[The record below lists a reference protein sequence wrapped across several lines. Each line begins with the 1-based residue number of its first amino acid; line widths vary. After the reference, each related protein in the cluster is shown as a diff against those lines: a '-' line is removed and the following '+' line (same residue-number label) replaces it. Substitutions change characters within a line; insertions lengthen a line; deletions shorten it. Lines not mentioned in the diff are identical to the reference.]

1 MESGF
6 HANIVRQGRSSAE
19 PTGGAVSGLSG
30 AGLVDHSAESPG
42 LQLSRGVL
50 REESPASR
58 SAWGSA
64 AWELPSHLPGEPVS
78 S

>member
-1 MESGF
+1 M
-6 HANIVRQGRSSAE
+6 
-19 PTGGAVSGLSG
+19 SGLSG
-30 AGLVDHSAESPG
+30 EGGADHSAESPG

-50 REESPASR
+50 REEGPASR